1 MTLPLRLRLLLLP
14 AAAAAAA
21 AQQAPTLYDQLN
33 GLSFRNPA
41 GNATSRSTDAVTHR
55 EQCVLYSEIDNVT
68 SVNKVSVRIP
78 SLAPPCSLYA
88 VY

>member
-14 AAAAAAA
+14 AAAAAS

-41 GNATSRSTDAVTHR
+41 GNATSRSTDAVTYC
-55 EQCVLYSEIDNVT
+55 EQ
-68 SVNKVSVRIP
+68 
-78 SLAPPCSLYA
+78 
-88 VY
+88 